1 MQIKDLTIQELQNLI
16 RLTVIETLDDY
27 LKQPEI
33 ELEVSP
39 IIQQQLIQIS
49 ENRQKKDETIISAE
63 AYQLLDYYLSL
74 KYAISIIPEDKGGF
88 TALIPDLPGC
98 MTQGKT
104 MEKVVTNI
112 EEARQLWIETVY
124 LSGKR
129 EIPLPNEKK

>member
-39 IIQQQLIQIS
+39 IIQQQLIQII

-63 AYQLLDYYLSL
+63 AYQLLD
-74 KYAISIIPEDKGGF
+74 
-88 TALIPDLPGC
+88 
-98 MTQGKT
+98 
-104 MEKVVTNI
+104 
-112 EEARQLWIETVY
+112 
-124 LSGKR
+124 
-129 EIPLPNEKK
+129 